1 MVHIDKT
8 IFKTFMAKIMK
19 DLIQFSSY
27 LSSQYAI
34 FKSYS
39 YGWVMDTAS
48 KITKDLV
55 FIHGQTAPL
64 EPCWPPQD

>member
-19 DLIQFSSY
+19 DLDLIQFSSW

-34 FKSYS
+34 FKSYT
-39 YGWVMDTAS
+39 YGCNTQLA
-48 KITKDLV
+48 K
-55 FIHGQTAPL
+55 
-64 EPCWPPQD
+64 